1 MKFKVATQ
9 CMTYNHAAYIEQALE
24 GFAKQRTP
32 FAAVYVV
39 VDDASTDGEPDL
51 LRRWASLNLVTADS
65 KQESY
70 GDLIFARHKDNE
82 NAYFAILLLAE
93 NHYQT
98 GRNNRKY
105 DYIAQWCSNADYIAL
120 CEGDDCWIN
129 PNKLSMQVEYMDRF
143 RDCVMTHTAF
153 RYSKEGDF
161 TANDAAEGTKFNL
174 WAQEQGVDI
183 RPHIL
188 DSNRYL
194 IQTLTVLMRADA
206 YFKAMDEVK
215 QYDGMFLM
223 SDTILWLSLLQYGTF
238 HFFWQ
243 ETATY
248 RLHSDSATNQ
258 KSMARRVRF
267 LLSCAEMRLTMA
279 QKYGMPADLVWKFNK
294 QYNRMLTK
302 QLWIDPS
309 YKPFVEQRYRNL
321 FERMFYG
328 LLRTR
333 AVASI
338 GKKLLH

>member
-1 MKFKVATQ
+1 
-9 CMTYNHAAYIEQALE
+9 
-24 GFAKQRTP
+24 
-32 FAAVYVV
+32 
-39 VDDASTDGEPDL
+39 
-51 LRRWASLNLVTADS
+51 
-65 KQESY
+65 
-70 GDLIFARHKDNE
+70 
-82 NAYFAILLLAE
+82 
-93 NHYQT
+93 
-98 GRNNRKY
+98 
-105 DYIAQWCSNADYIAL
+105 
-120 CEGDDCWIN
+120 
-129 PNKLSMQVEYMDRF
+129 
-143 RDCVMTHTAF
+143 
-153 RYSKEGDF
+153 
-161 TANDAAEGTKFNL
+161 
-174 WAQEQGVDI
+174 
-183 RPHIL
+183 
-188 DSNRYL
+188 
-194 IQTLTVLMRADA
+194 
-206 YFKAMDEVK
+206 
-215 QYDGMFLM
+215 MFLM